1 MYCPK
6 CGTQN
11 DDNNFRCIPCGE
23 VLHPESPM
31 AIQEIDSTLGGLI
44 PTRNPSALASY
55 YLGIFSVL
63 PFIGI
68 PLGAAALLTGIKG
81 LRIAED
87 NPEAR
92 GKIHA
97 WVGIL
102 VGGFF
107 GLGYLVLTIFLIGL
121 AVMSS

>member
-11 DDNNFRCIPCGE
+11 DDNNFRCISCRE
-23 VLHPESPM
+23 VLHPEA
-31 AIQEIDSTLGGLI
+31 AIVVPEIDSTLGGLI

-55 YLGIFSVL
+55 YLGIFSIL

>member
-11 DDNNFRCIPCGE
+11 DDNNFRCISCRE
-23 VLHPESPM
+23 VLHPEA
-31 AIQEIDSTLGGLI
+31 AIVVPEIDSTLGGLI

-55 YLGIFSVL
+55 YLGIFSIL

-107 GLGYLVLTIFLIGL
+107 GLGYLILTIFLIGL